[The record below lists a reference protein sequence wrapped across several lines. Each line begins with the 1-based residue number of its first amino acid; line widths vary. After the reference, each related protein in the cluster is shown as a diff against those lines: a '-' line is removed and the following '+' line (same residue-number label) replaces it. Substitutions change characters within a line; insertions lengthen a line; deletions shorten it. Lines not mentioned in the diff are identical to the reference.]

1 MIPRRIKGFTHV
13 LGAPK
18 NWNAA
23 RDGKCVGLAIRASR
37 VRQKGPVECQSAWE
51 PTPEELA
58 LLNAGGSV
66 ILTVVGRQ
74 PPVRLEVEPSIE
86 ETDRQTTEER

>member
-1 MIPRRIKGFTHV
+1 MIPRRIKGFTHM
-13 LGAPK
+13 LGAPDRWEK
-18 NWNAA
+18 A
-23 RDGKCVGLAIRASR
+23 RDGNCVALAVRAVPPPGAGVGR
-37 VRQKGPVECQSAWE
+37 PGDGMVQCQSAWE

-66 ILTVVGRQ
+66 VLTVYGGQ

-86 ETDRQTTEER
+86 D